1 MTVSRLNPADQKYE
15 SIFNICVNQIVKL
28 FSLNPRFGGLIM
40 AKIVQFMMSK
50 QMFQRQLA
58 AALFEELADPV
69 YEQITKVL
77 EESGGEEQLTSIFV
91 VEPFAELLG
100 EKTTDFDKIV
110 ESSMKDMD
118 LEKMLMHIRNPQNY
132 LYSKNEKVASTD
144 GSCTIKPRRTRPTQ
158 SMRPTS

>member
-1 MTVSRLNPADQKYE
+1 
-15 SIFNICVNQIVKL
+15 VNQIVKL

-144 GSCTIKPRRTRPTQ
+144 GSCTIKPRRTRPTR
-158 SMRPTS
+158 SMRPIS